1 MSTWKV
7 TPESVGGSLIP
18 LAVDGMM
25 LSVLDQGACV
35 KTCMRAG
42 GHQGIVS
49 VHAHAQ
55 GGLFAD

>member
-1 MSTWKV
+1 M
-7 TPESVGGSLIP
+7 
-18 LAVDGMM
+18 AVDGMM
-25 LSVLDQGACV
+25 LSVLDQDACV